1 MTNHLEASK
10 QDTFETLFFSNGKA
24 KKILIPDYQRAYS
37 WEPKQV
43 ELFIKDLSQYGS
55 KPNPK
60 GYYFGHFIA
69 ETSNEH
75 LAIVDG
81 QQRITTFVLFLIA
94 SRRHLQPEHQA
105 LSLLDQF
112 STTTYDQKGFQTIQ
126 SNISTISS
134 KWSNQN
140 KTPSDKEICENL
152 ELEKQTFTRSQRKMV
167 LALLEFDKAFQKGNL
182 NPASV
187 GNYIDVV
194 MNAQCSLHLTED
206 KSVAVNIFEM
216 HNTRGVALTTL
227 EVIKAMLMKYV
238 YDQGGDDSQNN
249 VEKIQKEFGE
259 IYQMEERMA
268 AESFRGEL
276 TMDQLLRLHLR
287 IVDDGFKKLKN
298 DFSSPAANASSEDL
312 IQYVKRQLQSV
323 DYALNLAREL
333 KRSMQIIC
341 VTLPEWDKDAPLVG
355 DVMILERDLSCQF
368 FLLACRILA
377 TSENE
382 VNGRIGEKTLELWER
397 LLFTRDFHGQYHN
410 LKGTR
415 DDFPQLFEDLFNK
428 PDTDGCDESKIENVL
443 TGYVKNGFRH
453 DRTIGRL
460 QDIVCKALEEYK
472 DSILYNA
479 YSWWKGKMIYII
491 YKYEVRINPE
501 IRMVMKNTISVEH
514 ILPQSWKEEWLT
526 DSLKDT
532 NKEDIIKNINKHVNG
547 IGNLLLIT
555 HGENASLNDKR
566 PSDKEYKCKKG
577 SYQQHNDNRE
587 RWGKSENWP
596 EIITSRGEK
605 IYAFMLC
612 YFFNKCEAWYE
623 IEGPNAHIHR
633 H

>member
-37 WEPKQV
+37 WAPEQV
-43 ELFIKDLSQYGS
+43 ELFIKDLIQYGS

-75 LAIVDG
+75 WAIVDG

-94 SRRHLQPEHQA
+94 SRLHLQSGHQA

-112 STTTYDQKGFQTIQ
+112 STTTYDQQGFQTIQ
-126 SNISTISS
+126 RNLPAITC
-134 KWSNQN
+134 KWSNQSN
-140 KTPSDKEICENL
+140 PPPDEEICKNL
-152 ELEKQTFTRSQRKMV
+152 QLDKNTFTRSQRKMV
-167 LALLEFDKAFQKGNL
+167 LAILAFNKAFEKGDDGL
-182 NPASV
+182 NPVLVA
-187 GNYIDVV
+187 NYIDVV
-194 MNAQCSLHLTED
+194 MNAQCSLHRTED

-227 EVIKAMLMKYV
+227 EVVKAMLMKYV
-238 YDQGGDDSQNN
+238 YDQGGPDSQNK
-249 VEKIQKEFGE
+249 VEIIQKEFGE
-259 IYQMEERMA
+259 IYQMEELMA
-268 AESFRGEL
+268 ANSFRREL

-287 IVDDGFKKLKN
+287 IVDDGFKKLHK
-298 DFSSPAANASSEDL
+298 DFSAPFTNAQSKDL
-312 IQYVKRQLQSV
+312 IQYVKEKLQSV
-323 DYALNLAREL
+323 DYALNLAKEL
-333 KRSMQIIC
+333 KRSMQIVC

-368 FLLACRILA
+368 FLLVCRMLT

-382 VNGRIGEKTLELWER
+382 VNGRIGEKALELWER

-415 DDFPQLFEDLFNK
+415 DDFPKLFEDLFNK
-428 PDTDGCDESKIENVL
+428 SNTDGCNESHIESVL

-460 QDIVCKALEEYK
+460 QEIVSKSLEDYKA
-472 DSILYNA
+472 SILQNA

-491 YKYEVRINPE
+491 YKYEVRMNPE
-501 IRMVMKNTISVEH
+501 IRRVMKNTISVEH

-532 NKEDIIKNINKHVNG
+532 NKEDIIKNINKYVNG

-555 HGENASLNDKR
+555 HEENASLNDKH
-566 PSDKEYKCKKG
+566 PSDKRYPYEGG
-577 SYQQHNDNRE
+577 SYKEHNDNSA
-587 RWGKSENWP
+587 RWGKSETWP
-596 EIITSRGEK
+596 EIIKNRGEE
-605 IYAFMLC
+605 IYAYMLC
-612 YFFNKCEAWYE
+612 YFFNKCEAWHK
-623 IEGPNAHIHR
+623 IEK
-633 H
+633 